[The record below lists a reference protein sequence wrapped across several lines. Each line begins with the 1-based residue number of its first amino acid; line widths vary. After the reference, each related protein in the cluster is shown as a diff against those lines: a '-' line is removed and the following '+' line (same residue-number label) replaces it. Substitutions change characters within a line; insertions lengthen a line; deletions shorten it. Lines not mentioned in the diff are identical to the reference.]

1 MRIRYFYL
9 LMIIA
14 LCYGIWTLAF
24 KNDQGVTDTENYQV
38 INSEVS
44 TFKSYKMNKLSAFE
58 GEFRVLS
65 REDYHTGREAEI
77 SPTDLALGWGA
88 MADPQVYKQLSIR
101 QSNRWY
107 YWRYENNPPIPV
119 NDIASSSANTHLIP
133 ANKVVAKK
141 LADIDADDM
150 VYLKGQLVEVKSTDG
165 WTWRSSLSR
174 TDTGNGAC
182 ELMLVEEVREISSL

>member
-9 LMIIA
+9 LMMIA

-38 INSEVS
+38 INSDVS
-44 TFKSYKMNKLSAFE
+44 TFKSYKMMKLSTFE

-107 YWRYENNPPIPV
+107 YWRYENEPPIPRRE
-119 NDIASSSANTHLIP
+119 IETHSANMHIIP
-133 ANKVVAKK
+133 ANKAVAQK
-141 LADIDADDM
+141 LSKVDDNDLIN
-150 VYLKGQLVEVKSTDG
+150 LKGQLVEVSANDG
-165 WTWRSSLSR
+165 WVWRSSLSR
-174 TDTGNGAC
+174 EDTGNGAC
-182 ELMLVEEVREISSL
+182 ELFLVESIQIL

>member
-9 LMIIA
+9 LMMIA

-38 INSEVS
+38 INSDVS
-44 TFKSYKMNKLSAFE
+44 TFKSYKMMKLSTFE

-107 YWRYENNPPIPV
+107 YWRYENEPPIPRRE
-119 NDIASSSANTHLIP
+119 IETHSANMHIIPVNKAVAQKLSKVDDNDLI
-133 ANKVVAKK
+133 N
-141 LADIDADDM
+141 
-150 VYLKGQLVEVKSTDG
+150 LKGQLVEVSANDG
-165 WTWRSSLSR
+165 WVWRSSLSR
-174 TDTGNGAC
+174 EDTGNGAC
-182 ELMLVEEVREISSL
+182 ELFLVESIQIL

>member
-44 TFKSYKMNKLSAFE
+44 TFKSYKMNKLFAFE

-65 REDYHTGREAEI
+65 RKDYYTGREAEI

-107 YWRYENNPPIPV
+107 YWRYENEPPIPRRE
-119 NDIASSSANTHLIP
+119 IETHSANMHIIP
-133 ANKVVAKK
+133 ANKAVAEQLSKVN
-141 LADIDADDM
+141 DNDRIN
-150 VYLKGQLVEVKSTDG
+150 LKGQLVEVSAEDG
-165 WTWRSSLSR
+165 WIWRSSLSR
-174 TDTGNGAC
+174 EDTGNGAC
-182 ELMLVEEVREISSL
+182 ELFLVESIQIL

>member
-38 INSEVS
+38 INSDVS
-44 TFKSYKMNKLSAFE
+44 TFKSYKMMKLSTFE

-107 YWRYENNPPIPV
+107 YWRYENEPPIPRRE
-119 NDIASSSANTHLIP
+119 IETHSANMHIIP
-133 ANKVVAKK
+133 ANKAVAQK
-141 LADIDADDM
+141 LSKVDDNDLIN
-150 VYLKGQLVEVKSTDG
+150 LKGQLVEVSANDG
-165 WTWRSSLSR
+165 WVWRSSLSR
-174 TDTGNGAC
+174 EDTGNGAC
-182 ELMLVEEVREISSL
+182 ELFLVESIQIL

>member
-1 MRIRYFYL
+1 
-9 LMIIA
+9 
-14 LCYGIWTLAF
+14 LAF

-38 INSEVS
+38 INSDVS
-44 TFKSYKMNKLSAFE
+44 TFKSYKMTKLSTFE

-107 YWRYENNPPIPV
+107 YWHYENEPPIPRRE
-119 NDIASSSANTHLIP
+119 IETHSANMHIIP
-133 ANKVVAKK
+133 ANKAVAQK
-141 LADIDADDM
+141 LSKVDDNDLIH
-150 VYLKGQLVEVKSTDG
+150 LKGQLVEVSANDG
-165 WTWRSSLSR
+165 WVWRSSLSR
-174 TDTGNGAC
+174 EDTGNGAC
-182 ELMLVEEVREISSL
+182 ELFLVESIQIL

>member
-38 INSEVS
+38 INSDVS
-44 TFKSYKMNKLSAFE
+44 TFKSYKMKRLSTFE

-107 YWRYENNPPIPV
+107 YWHYENEPPIPRRE
-119 NDIASSSANTHLIP
+119 IETHSANMHIIP
-133 ANKVVAKK
+133 ANKAVAQK
-141 LADIDADDM
+141 LSKVDDNDLIH
-150 VYLKGQLVEVKSTDG
+150 LKGQLVEVSANDG
-165 WTWRSSLSR
+165 WVWRSSLSR
-174 TDTGNGAC
+174 EDTGNGAC
-182 ELMLVEEVREISSL
+182 ELFLVESIQIL

>member
-65 REDYHTGREAEI
+65 RKDYYTGREAEI

-88 MADPQVYKQLSIR
+88 MANPQVYKQLSIR

-107 YWRYENNPPIPV
+107 YWRYENEPPIPRRE
-119 NDIASSSANTHLIP
+119 IETHSANMHIIP
-133 ANKVVAKK
+133 ANKAVAQK
-141 LADIDADDM
+141 LSKVDDNDLIH
-150 VYLKGQLVEVKSTDG
+150 LKGQLVEVSANDG
-165 WTWRSSLSR
+165 WVWRSSLSR
-174 TDTGNGAC
+174 EDTGNGAC
-182 ELMLVEEVREISSL
+182 ELFLVESIQIL